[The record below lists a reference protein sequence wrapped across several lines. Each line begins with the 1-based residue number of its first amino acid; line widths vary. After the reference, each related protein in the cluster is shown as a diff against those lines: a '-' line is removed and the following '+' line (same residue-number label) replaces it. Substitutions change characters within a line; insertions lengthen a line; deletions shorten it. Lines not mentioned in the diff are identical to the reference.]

1 MKSSRAGKHE
11 YTEWFLFGYKL
22 LIVFFSITIFLY
34 GFFPLVQYENSV
46 ANMKDVPQ
54 FVEKIRVKTEELY
67 QPIAKRIVIMVIDA
81 FRWNFVA
88 ENTMKDSMPILQ
100 SLIENKLS
108 CLLQGKVNPPTVT
121 MPRIKAVTSG
131 TVPSFIDV
139 ALNLGGNAVIGDSI
153 LKQAK
158 NQGHKLIFYGDDT
171 WLKLFPKTF
180 TRHDGTTSFFVT
192 DYTEVDNNV
201 TRYLNKELHRND
213 WSVMILHYLGLDHI
227 GHMAGPFSPLIKPKL
242 REMDEIIGR
251 IQSRMTHWTK
261 INIPSLFIVCG
272 DHGMKDSGGHGGATK
287 EETLVPIVTI
297 GTSCPPETN
306 GEPRQIAQID
316 LASTLSVLLGVP
328 IPSSN
333 LGTVSLDILNDLP
346 VQKKLF
352 ILYYNAQQLLNNFK
366 EIPNY
371 KAEEAYKE
379 YENAIKF
386 HVAWLNA
393 NGQSNEM
400 VDDIIKMYRSSLEG
414 MREILVHSMIKYDVP
429 IMTIA
434 LIFLFQILY
443 IMLNAQSHGDS
454 SLLKVMLTLTATVF
468 LWLLLNYLFEEE
480 GHSVLYS
487 NGPNSA
493 ILTTSIVLILVCNSY
508 LCTKCKFNIPNTS
521 QIKNYNV
528 MKVFLIIGGFLH
540 TISLTSSSFVE
551 EDHQT
556 WYFFWATC
564 LVYGFYD
571 IVFRCSSYRLSEY
584 SRVDIGIKLFLVLLS
599 HRFLRNLNST
609 GNKYAHL
616 PDISDWLLDENH
628 KIGLSLFLILGLAL
642 LIKIDYYYEE
652 QRFKKPCLLINLS
665 LASCIYLRH
674 MVTGSVSGIQF
685 YPDSKGIFEVQ
696 IFWFL
701 ILVYLSHC
709 SLRLI
714 KTGQQ
719 MRENVLPQ
727 FLFFLVHVWVMISA
741 LLHRPHNVILL
752 PIQLLSASVIQM
764 ITKSC
769 KLEKLRTILYIWL
782 GNVFYFYQGNSNSFA
797 TIDVAAGYVGL
808 ESYSISIATIFITIN
823 TFSAPLLAYLV
834 HLYNETLEK
843 PNFSCQIVLGINKQF
858 IIWRLLPITVYTV
871 IVAIQRYHLFIWTVF
886 SPKLIYEA
894 IYTADLFIIVSLV
907 QIIFIMYK

>member
-1 MKSSRAGKHE
+1 MKSNKEEKHE
-11 YTEWFLFGYKL
+11 YIEWLMFGYKL
-22 LIVFFSITIFLY
+22 LVVLFSISIFLY

-46 ANMKDVPQ
+46 ASMNDVPQ
-54 FVEKIRVKTEELY
+54 FVEQIRVKTEDLY
-67 QPIAKRIVIMVIDA
+67 QPITKKIVIMVIDA
-81 FRWNFVA
+81 LRWNFVA
-88 ENTMKDSMPILQ
+88 EKTMKDSMPILQ
-100 SLIENKLS
+100 SLIENKMS

-158 NQGHKLIFYGDDT
+158 NHGHKLIFYGDDT
-171 WLKLFPKTF
+171 WLKLFPKIF
-180 TRHDGTTSFFVT
+180 LRHDGTTSFFVT

-201 TRYLNKELHRND
+201 TRYLHKELHRND
-213 WSVMILHYLGLDHI
+213 WSIMILHYLGLDHI

-251 IQSRMTHWTK
+251 IQTRMTHWTK
-261 INIPSLFIVCG
+261 NNIPSLFIVCG
-272 DHGMKDSGGHGGATK
+272 DHGMKDSGGHGGATL

-297 GTSCPPETN
+297 GTSCQETN
-306 GEPRQIAQID
+306 NEPRQIAQID

-333 LGTVSLDILNDLP
+333 LGTVSLEILNDLP

-352 ILYYNAQQLLNNFK
+352 VLYYNSQQLLNNFK

-371 KAEEAYKE
+371 KSQQAYKE
-379 YENAIKF
+379 YENAITF

-393 NGQSNEM
+393 SGQSNEM

-429 IMTIA
+429 IMTIG

-443 IMLNAQSHGDS
+443 IMVNAQNHAISTS
-454 SLLKVMLTLTATVF
+454 MKVICSVMANVF
-468 LWLLLNYLFEEE
+468 LWLFLNYLFEAE
-480 GHSVLYS
+480 GNTVLYS
-487 NGPNSA
+487 SGTNST
-493 ILTTSIVLILVCNSY
+493 ILTTIVVLILVCNSY
-508 LCTKCKFNIPNTS
+508 LCTKFKFNIPTIS
-521 QIKNYNV
+521 QIKKYNV
-528 MKVFLIIGGFLH
+528 MKLFLILGGLLH
-540 TISLTSSSFVE
+540 TLSFTSSSFIE
-551 EDHQT
+551 EEHQT
-556 WYFFWATC
+556 WYFFWVTC

-584 SRVDIGIKLFLVLLS
+584 TRVDIGIKLFLILLT

-616 PDISDWLLDENH
+616 PDISDWLLDQNH

-642 LIKIDYYYEE
+642 LIKIDYDYEE
-652 QRFKKPCLLINLS
+652 KKFKKPCLLINLS

-674 MVTGSVSGIQF
+674 MVTGTVSGIQF
-685 YPDSKGIFEVQ
+685 YPESKGIFEVQ

-714 KTGQQ
+714 KTGHQ

-727 FLFFLVHVWVMISA
+727 FLFFIVHVWVMISA

-752 PIQLLSASVIQM
+752 PMQLLCTSIIQM
-764 ITKSC
+764 ITKLC
-769 KLEKLRTILYIWL
+769 KLEKLRILLYIWL

-808 ESYSISIATIFITIN
+808 ESYSLSIATLFITIN
-823 TFSAPLLAYLV
+823 TFSAPILAYLLL
-834 HLYNETLEK
+834 LYYETLEK
-843 PNFSCQIVLGINKQF
+843 PYFSCQIVLRINKQH
-858 IIWRLLPITVYTV
+858 IIWRLLPITIYTV
-871 IVAIQRYHLFIWTVF
+871 IVTIQRYHLFIWTVF

-894 IYTADLFIIVSLV
+894 VFTTDMFIIISLI